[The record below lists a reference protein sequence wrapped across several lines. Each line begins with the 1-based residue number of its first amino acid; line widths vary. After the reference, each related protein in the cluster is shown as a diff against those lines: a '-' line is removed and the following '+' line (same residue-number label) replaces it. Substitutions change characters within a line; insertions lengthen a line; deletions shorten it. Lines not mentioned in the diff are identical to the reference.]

1 MSREEHRLVLDTNTL
16 ISRMLLPKGVAGRA
30 VDKALESGVLLMSEE
45 TLAELVAVLNRPK
58 FDRYV
63 SLEDRRQFLRL
74 LGGVA
79 RIVPIHH
86 RITACRDMGVPRSKT
101 AVALSISYDT
111 FQRVCAEFG
120 IELLG
125 LQDARKTAAI
135 VTAADEV
142 QALEAVEIIEQSE
155 KFVQAGATSL
165 LERVYR
171 IQL

>member
-86 RITACRDMGVPRSKT
+86 RITACRDPKDDMLLH
-101 AVALSISYDT
+101 VALNGEAQALITGD
-111 FQRVCAEFG
+111 QD
-120 IELLG
+120 LLV
-125 LQDARKTAAI
+125 L
-135 VTAADEV
+135 ADEF
-142 QALEAVEIIEQSE
+142 LRSHKLNIISPT
-155 KFVQAGATSL
+155 AYLGSDTSL
-165 LERVYR
+165 
-171 IQL
+171 